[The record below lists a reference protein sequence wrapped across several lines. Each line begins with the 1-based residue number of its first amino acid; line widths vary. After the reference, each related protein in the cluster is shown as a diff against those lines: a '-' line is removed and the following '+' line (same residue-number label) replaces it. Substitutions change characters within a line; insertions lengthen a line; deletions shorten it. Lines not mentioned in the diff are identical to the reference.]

1 MRWLGL
7 FAKYWQPGQVKT
19 RLAASI
25 GEQAAAEWHRVF
37 LAALLRRMADQA
49 DVRAL
54 AITPAEK
61 SDEFRA
67 LAEPAWRIIPQTEG
81 DLGDRLQAFFD
92 GAFAAGASR
101 VAVIG
106 ADSPQL
112 TPATIEESF
121 RRLDRHRVVLG
132 PAEDGGYYLAGA
144 RDRTPPIFAGI
155 PWGSADV
162 WQATTA
168 ALETAGI
175 DYAILPKTYDVDD
188 LEGLNRL
195 LKEQPEHRDSFLLTE
210 R

>member
-7 FAKYWQPGQVKT
+7 FAKYWQPGRVKT

-25 GEQAAAEWHRVF
+25 GERAAAEWHRVF
-37 LAALLRRMADQA
+37 LASLLRRMADQA

-54 AITPAEK
+54 AISPAEK

-67 LAEPAWRIIPQTEG
+67 LAGSAWRIVPQAEG
-81 DLGDRLQAFFD
+81 DLGDRLRAFFD
-92 GAFAAGASR
+92 GAFAAGATR

-112 TPATIEESF
+112 ASATIEESF
-121 RRLDRHRVVLG
+121 QRLDGLRVVLG
-132 PAEDGGYYLAGA
+132 PAEDGGYFLAGA

-155 PWGSADV
+155 PWGTADV

-168 ALETAGI
+168 ALEAAGI
-175 DYAILPKTYDVDD
+175 DYAVLPKTYDVDD

-195 LKEQPEHRDSFLLTE
+195 LREQPEHRDSFSLVA